1 MENANTRWIVA
12 RMENVKKTRL
22 AARMENV
29 RRERSAVKNN
39 QSSKGPHYIGGPSF
53 HLI

>member
-1 MENANTRWIVA
+1 
-12 RMENVKKTRL
+12 MENVKKTRL

-39 QSSKGPHYIGGPSF
+39 QSSKGPHCSGGPSF